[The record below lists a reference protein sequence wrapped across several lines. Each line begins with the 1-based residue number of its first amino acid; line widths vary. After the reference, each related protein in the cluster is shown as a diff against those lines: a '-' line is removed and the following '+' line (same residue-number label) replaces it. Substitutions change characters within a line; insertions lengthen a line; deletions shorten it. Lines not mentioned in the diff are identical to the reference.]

1 MKKRR
6 ADGYSGRK
14 SGFMNGLLSMAAAA
28 CLLLS
33 AVCRYVLPGVRFS
46 AVLFLC
52 GTAACVVLLLLNLW
66 AAHSKTGRICR
77 LMSICALAVCF
88 LAFLIV
94 EGMILWTGER
104 PMSDEEPAAVIV
116 LGAGVNGTI
125 PSLTLRTRL
134 DAAAGY
140 LQLYPDVPVVLSGG
154 QGPGEDIT
162 EAQAMFT
169 ALINRGIAPE
179 RLYLEEKSTSTTENL
194 TFSMDVLKVA
204 GVDTADVIAIV
215 TNDFH
220 LFRAQ
225 QIAREAGLK
234 VIGVPAELP
243 WWWLNANYYVREFFA
258 LGKLWLIG

>member
-1 MKKRR
+1 MSSHR
-6 ADGYSGRK
+6 
-14 SGFMNGLLSMAAAA
+14 GF
-28 CLLLS
+28 
-33 AVCRYVLPGVRFS
+33 
-46 AVLFLC
+46 
-52 GTAACVVLLLLNLW
+52 
-66 AAHSKTGRICR
+66 
-77 LMSICALAVCF
+77 
-88 LAFLIV
+88 
-94 EGMILWTGER
+94 
-104 PMSDEEPAAVIV
+104 
-116 LGAGVNGTI
+116 
-125 PSLTLRTRL
+125 
-134 DAAAGY
+134 